1 MPRKPRLSIPGA
13 LHHVMARGIE
23 GRQIFVGDDDRQ
35 MFLSLLAGG
44 IARTGFKC
52 YAWVLMGN
60 HYHLLLRAN
69 ENPLSELMRPLNSK
83 YARWIRKKE
92 KNRGYLFQDRF
103 KSLVTQDQG
112 YVEELVRYIH
122 LNPVR
127 AGICRSIDE
136 LDRYTWCGHA
146 GLVGNRKYDFQNTN
160 DVLRR
165 FGEDNRIAI
174 AAYREF
180 IIRGMVSDNGREFS
194 DIIRKGSNEKVDQ
207 NDYKCWV
214 IGDLEFV
221 KSAFEHDKA
230 RRLRIA
236 SYQKEGVTIQ
246 TIVDDVAQ
254 QMGIEASEML
264 ARGRENDRSIGRKI
278 VAAIAHRTYGIPIT
292 EIARHFN
299 VGHSSISR
307 MLEQG
312 VLYTKKRAILIKH

>member
-23 GRQIFVGDDDRQ
+23 GRLIFGGDDDRQ
-35 MFLSLLAGG
+35 VFLSLLASG
-44 IARTGFKC
+44 IASTGFKC

-60 HYHLLLRAN
+60 HYHLLLRTN
-69 ENPLSELMRPLNSK
+69 ENPLSGLMRPLNSK

-127 AGICRSIDE
+127 AGICRSIEE

-146 GLVGNRKYDFQNTN
+146 GLLGNRRNDFQNTG

-180 IIRGMVSDNGREFS
+180 IIQGMVSDNGREFN
-194 DIIRKGSNEKVDQ
+194 DIIRKGSNEKIDR
-207 NDYKCWV
+207 NDHKCWV
-214 IGDLEFV
+214 IGDPEFV
-221 KSAFEHDKA
+221 KSAFEQDTA
-230 RRLRIA
+230 QRLRIA
-236 SYQKEGVTIQ
+236 SYQKDGVTVQ
-246 TIVDDVAQ
+246 TIIESVAR
-254 QMGIEASEML
+254 QMGIDAGELL
-264 ARGRENDRSIGRKI
+264 ARGRENYRSIGRKI
-278 VAAIAHRTYGIPIT
+278 VATIAHRTYGIPVV

-307 MLEQG
+307 MVEQG
-312 VLYTKKRAILIKH
+312 ETYAKKYGIVSKH